1 MRCLVTGASGFVGA
15 WLVKRLTARG
25 DLVRCLLRGG
35 SSVSALDG
43 LAYERAEGDITAP
56 ATLPS
61 ALEGVE
67 VVFHL
72 AGIRRAA
79 RREEF
84 IEVNA
89 EGTRNVCEAMKR
101 SGARRL
107 VLCGSLAAAGPST
120 LERPRREDDALAPEE
135 WYGESKAEAEVIAFG
150 YGRDFEVTSI
160 RPSRIL
166 GPGDRENLAFFRL
179 VKKGIV
185 LKLGGPRRPLSMVD
199 VEDVVTQLI
208 LQAERPEAV
217 GEAFFASSEETT
229 SLTELMQHIAEY
241 IGVKARV
248 VPLPEGVLRALA
260 GAADLVSTVS
270 GRRLPLNRKLAR
282 QLLAPGWTCSIE
294 KAKSRLGYRPAWTL
308 EASIK
313 RSADSYQALG
323 WI

>member
-25 DLVRCLLRGG
+25 DLVRCLLREG
-35 SSVSALDG
+35 SSVAALDG
-43 LAYERAEGDITAP
+43 LTFERAAGDITAP
-56 ATLPS
+56 DTLAA

-72 AGIRRAA
+72 AGVRRAA
-79 RREEF
+79 RREDF
-84 IEVNA
+84 LQVNA
-89 EGTRNVCEAMKR
+89 EGTRHVCEAMKR
-101 SGARRL
+101 AGARRL

-120 LERPRREDDALAPEE
+120 LERPRREEDGFAPEE
-135 WYGESKAEAEVIAFG
+135 WYGESKAEAETIAFA
-150 YGRDFEVTSI
+150 YGPHFEVTSI

-185 LKLGGPRRPLSMVD
+185 LQLGGPRRPLSMVD
-199 VEDVVTQLI
+199 VEDVVTQLV
-208 LQAERPEAV
+208 LQADRPEAV

-229 SLTELMQHIAEY
+229 SLTELMQRIAEH

-248 VPLPEGVLRALA
+248 VPVPEVVLSAL
-260 GAADLVSTVS
+260 GGLADVVTTLT

-294 KAKSRLGYRPAWTL
+294 KAKARLGYRPAWTL
-308 EASIK
+308 DDSIK